1 MQPGFKSTRHGPILF
16 KGNVLAA
23 SATMCANSPQQNNM
37 TGTKTRYLPLL
48 TITATLFM
56 GRLTCGAQLYTLTN
70 LGPGNF
76 TAINDSGQ
84 VLGSD
89 SLGSFTYQNGIR
101 TYLPRTFTGRALN
114 NAGEVAGYLSI
125 QGPYDY
131 LLATYQ
137 AGTVTNT
144 GFGGLAPIALNDKGQ
159 IVGAEVTAY
168 QGFFYNNG
176 ALTTVGPLPYAVNN
190 NGAAVG
196 GTLANN
202 RQPFIY
208 QNGQLTYLAPPNAVS
223 AEAYVINDA
232 GMVAGLFSARPNFS
246 EGQIFIYQNG
256 VYQEPGY
263 ALNASIELDSVAGIN
278 NAGLLVGNAETATN
292 IFPWSYDPALG
303 FSNLNNDINA
313 PGWVLRSTA
322 DINNHGQILGTG
334 VFNGQ
339 ADGFILTPVP
349 EPRAWS
355 LMLAGF
361 AALAFVIKTRRT
373 LNLSDR
379 TGLR

>member
-1 MQPGFKSTRHGPILF
+1 
-16 KGNVLAA
+16 
-23 SATMCANSPQQNNM
+23 M